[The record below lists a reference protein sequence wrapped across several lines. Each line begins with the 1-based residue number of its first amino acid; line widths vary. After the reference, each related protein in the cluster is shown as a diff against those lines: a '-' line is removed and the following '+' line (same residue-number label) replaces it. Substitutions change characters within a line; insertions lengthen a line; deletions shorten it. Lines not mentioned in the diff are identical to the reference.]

1 MTIKFKTV
9 ISDPKFLLMTGFGA
23 GLAPKAPGTV
33 GSLVGLFL
41 FIPVLSLPIYF
52 QLSIIFI
59 SLGLG
64 IVLSERV
71 ADDLEI
77 KDPAI
82 VVWDEFVGIW
92 IAMLWLPDMLWL
104 PLAIVFFRLF
114 DIIKPW
120 PVSWA
125 DRELDGGL
133 GIMVDD
139 VIAGLMTLAV
149 LQLLGFLIVLQ
160 SQLS

>member
-1 MTIKFKTV
+1 MTIRFKTV
-9 ISDPKFLLMTGFGA
+9 IADPKFFLMTGFGA
-23 GLAPKAPGTV
+23 GLVPKAPGTM
-33 GSLVGLFL
+33 GSLLGSFL
-41 FIPVLSLPIYF
+41 FVPMLSLPIYF
-52 QLSIIFI
+52 QLSIIFV

-92 IAMLWLPDMLWL
+92 IAMLWLPDLLWL

-149 LQLLGFLIVLQ
+149 LQLLGFLILLQ